1 MFNVA
6 RSFLCGSAGKESI
19 CNAGDCSIPGLGR
32 SPREGKDY
40 PFQYS
45 GPENSMD
52 SPWGCRVRHNRVTF
66 TFTNVA
72 RIDFF
77 LIMNLSSEFG
87 GKHIKYQGVSPVTQ
101 Q

>member
-1 MFNVA
+1 M
-6 RSFLCGSAGKESI
+6 
-19 CNAGDCSIPGLGR
+19 
-32 SPREGKDY
+32 
-40 PFQYS
+40 
-45 GPENSMD
+45 
-52 SPWGCRVRHNRVTF
+52 TF

-87 GKHIKYQGVSPVTQ
+87 GKHIKYQGVSPVIQ

>member
-1 MFNVA
+1 MWLGASCVA
-6 RSFLCGSAGKESI
+6 QLVKNI
-19 CNAGDCSIPGLGR
+19 CNAGDLCSIPGLGR

-45 GPENSMD
+45 GLANSID
-52 SPWGCRVRHNRVTF
+52 SPWGCRVRHDRVTF

-77 LIMNLSSEFG
+77 KL
-87 GKHIKYQGVSPVTQ
+87 
-101 Q
+101 